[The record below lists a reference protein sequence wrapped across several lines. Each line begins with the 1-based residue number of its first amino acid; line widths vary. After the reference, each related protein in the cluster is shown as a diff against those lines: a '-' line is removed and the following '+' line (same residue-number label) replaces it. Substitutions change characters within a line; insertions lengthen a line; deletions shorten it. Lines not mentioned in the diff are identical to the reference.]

1 MMLVDSLLVLLSI
14 GIVGATLHVIVS
26 NTKAVKDV
34 LEEGQ
39 TEVPVYRGADDRPN
53 RLFEKV

>member
-1 MMLVDSLLVLLSI
+1 MMLVDSLLVLLSV
-14 GIVGATLHVIVS
+14 GIVGITLHAIVS

-34 LEEGQ
+34 LEKGQ
-39 TEVPVYRGADDRPN
+39 TEVPVYKGVDDRPN